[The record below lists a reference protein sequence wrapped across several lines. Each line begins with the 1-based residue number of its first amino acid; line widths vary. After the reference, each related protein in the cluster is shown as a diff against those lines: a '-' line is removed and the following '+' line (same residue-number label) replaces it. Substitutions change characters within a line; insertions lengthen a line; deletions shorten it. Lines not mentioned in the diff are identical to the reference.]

1 MDIQKRDNESQYEY
15 IKRIVYEKLVDKTI
29 DADFED
35 LSEIIFG
42 EGNCFNSSE
51 VRKRMYGIKRILD
64 ILESEQI
71 SNISDDKILK
81 EYELKKQELYKEQI
95 KFYDQRRELN
105 DVLRKQSR
113 EDYLYSFIDNSIK
126 NSNLE
131 PFEYCKNNVEQ
142 TDNDALVFLTD
153 THYGLSCDNYWN
165 RYNPQIFVQYLKKY
179 LDDII
184 NIKTVHNSENC
195 YLFLG
200 GDLISGLIHNLIRI
214 ENAENVIEQVQ
225 HVSEYISNFVNEL
238 SKEFNNV
245 YVHSVV
251 GNHSRLIQNKKEDI
265 KDEKLDLLITWYMK
279 SRLSNLTNVNIM
291 DNEID
296 NTIASLTIRGKLYYG
311 VHGDM
316 DSPSKVVNSL
326 TQMLDEK
333 PYSVLMA
340 HRHHYSIES
349 EHNVKV
355 ISSGS
360 FASVDEYC
368 ITKRISG
375 KPSQTVCICDKNGVR
390 CSYDVVLN

>member
-1 MDIQKRDNESQYEY
+1 MNEFKVQKKIEESFLDWKLRLITAKIDKLIDIDWSEIAEILQLNCSGDHLRKTSYGIYEY
-15 IKRIVYEKLVDKTI
+15 FKYFEEKIKE
-29 DADFED
+29 
-35 LSEIIFG
+35 
-42 EGNCFNSSE
+42 
-51 VRKRMYGIKRILD
+51 
-64 ILESEQI
+64 
-71 SNISDDKILK
+71 NISDDKILK
-81 EYELKKQELYKEQI
+81 EYEIKKQELYKEQV

-113 EDYLYSFIDNSIK
+113 EDKLYTLISDSIK

-131 PFEYCKNNVEQ
+131 PFSYYKNDILP

-153 THYGLSCDNYWN
+153 THYGLSCDNFWN

-184 NIKTVHNSENC
+184 NIKNTHNSENC

-200 GDLISGLIHNLIRI
+200 GDLISGLIHNLVRI
-214 ENAENVIEQVQ
+214 ENTENVVEQVQ
-225 HVSEYISNFVNEL
+225 HISEYLSNFVNEL

-251 GNHSRLIQNKKEDI
+251 GNHSRLMQNKKEDI
-265 KDEKLDLLITWYMK
+265 KDEKLDLIISWYMK
-279 SRLSNLTNVNIM
+279 SRLSNLLNVYII

-296 NTIASLTIRGKLYYG
+296 NTIASINIRGKLYYG
-311 VHGDM
+311 VHGDL
-316 DSPSKVVNSL
+316 DSPTKVVNSL

-333 PYSVLMA
+333 PYGVLMA
-340 HRHHYSIES
+340 HRHHFSVDT

-360 FASVDEYC
+360 FVSVDEYC

-375 KPSQTVCICDKNGVR
+375 KPSQTVCICNKNGLI
-390 CSYDVVLN
+390 CAYDVALN